1 MIPFK
6 INYHWYRARTVCCS
20 KLHSTLKFRDVLAP
34 GTHLGLVILH
44 SPGPVD
50 ILVIPTI
57 LSGIPT
63 RSDII
68 YIYIHG
74 NYILTTSKYTNLLY
88 GDITNHSYP

>member
-57 LSGIPT
+57 LSGILALQLKHT
-63 RSDII
+63 DI
-68 YIYIHG
+68 
-74 NYILTTSKYTNLLY
+74 LRTEQLV
-88 GDITNHSYP
+88 